1 MAWDQEVDINFGEE
15 SQEDERDEH
24 READE
29 RSGRW
34 WVDQSM
40 KMRKMALGGGSSE
53 DVWWWRSRARELFR
67 SVAQARREPQ
77 CAAAVVVFLYSCSSS
92 ATSLA
97 GSTAHGTITMAVP
110 YSGDDVR

>member
-1 MAWDQEVDINFGEE
+1 MAWDQEVDINFREKP
-15 SQEDERDEH
+15 QEDERDEH

-34 WVDQSM
+34 RVDQSM

-67 SVAQARREPQ
+67 SVAQARRREPQ
-77 CAAAVVVFLYSCSSS
+77 CAVVVVFL
-92 ATSLA
+92 LQQ
-97 GSTAHGTITMAVP
+97 
-110 YSGDDVR
+110 